1 MTASDVRRAIARAV
15 AQAHVPL
22 GGAGLLALVSGSVV
36 EDLADERSDVDM
48 GIIFD
53 ALPSEDA
60 LRAACGQPWI
70 WQAGALAEGS
80 LVVAFR
86 VDGIEVQIAYSDHAT
101 LARELDQVLVE
112 HDPDTPLHKL
122 AEGLHKAEPLV
133 GAERLHALQARIA
146 DFPEPLGRAMA
157 AHFLGRVTPWRA
169 IAQIVH
175 RDATLW
181 SRELQVQAGYRLLG
195 ALAGLNGLYFTTFQF
210 KRMRRF
216 VGHMTIAPHAFADR
230 LERALQGDATAAFA
244 EMHAL
249 EGEVLALVAERWPDL
264 DLQAVR
270 ERRVAFAPPTQAAER
285 SSPLGTR

>member
-1 MTASDVRRAIARAV
+1 MTASDLRRAIARNV
-15 AQAHVPL
+15 AQAHVAL
-22 GGAGLLALVSGSVV
+22 GGADLLALVSGSVV

-48 GIIFD
+48 GIVFD
-53 ALPSEDA
+53 TLPAEDA
-60 LRAACGQPWI
+60 LRAACGEPWF

-86 VDGIEVQIAYSDHAT
+86 IDGIEVQIGYSDHAT
-101 LARELDQVLVE
+101 LARELDQVLVA

-122 AEGLHKAEPLV
+122 AEGLQKAEPLV
-133 GAERLHALQARIA
+133 GADRLRALQERIGR
-146 DFPEPLGRAMA
+146 FPEPLGRAMA

-210 KRMRRF
+210 KRLQRF
-216 VGHMTIAPHAFADR
+216 VGHMTIAPPAFADR

-244 EMHAL
+244 ELHAL
-249 EGEVLALVAERWPDL
+249 EGEVLDLVAQRWPDL
-264 DLQAVR
+264 DLQAMR
-270 ERRVAFAPPTQAAER
+270 ERRAAFAAPPEPAPGRLHA
-285 SSPLGTR
+285 S

>member
-1 MTASDVRRAIARAV
+1 VTASDLRRGIARAV
-15 AQAHVPL
+15 ANAHVPL

-48 GIIFD
+48 GITFD
-53 ALPSEDA
+53 TLPGEDA
-60 LRAACGQPWI
+60 LRAACGQPWF

-80 LVVAFR
+80 LIVAFR
-86 VDGIEVQIAYSDHAT
+86 VDGIEVQIGYSDHAT
-101 LARELDQVLVE
+101 LARELDQVLVA

-122 AEGLHKAEPLV
+122 AEGLQKAEPLV
-133 GAERLHALQARIA
+133 GADRLRALQARIA

-210 KRMRRF
+210 KRMQRF
-216 VGHMTIAPHAFADR
+216 AGQLAIAPAAFADR

-244 EMHAL
+244 ELHAL
-249 EGEVLALVAERWPDL
+249 EGEVLALVAQRWPDL

-270 ERRVAFAPPTQAAER
+270 ERRAAFAAAAEPAPGR
-285 SSPLGTR
+285 A

>member
-1 MTASDVRRAIARAV
+1 MTPSELRRGIARDV
-15 AQAHVPL
+15 ALAHAPL
-22 GGAGLLALVSGSVV
+22 AGAALLALVSGSVV

-48 GIIFD
+48 SIVFD
-53 ALPSEDA
+53 ALPAEDA
-60 LRAACGQPWI
+60 LRAACGRPWI
-70 WQAGALAEGS
+70 WQAGALGEGS

-101 LARELDQVLVE
+101 LCRELDQVLVA

-122 AEGLHKAEPLV
+122 AEGLSKAEALS
-133 GAERLHALQARIA
+133 GAERLRALQARIA
-146 DFPEPLGRAMA
+146 DFPEALGRAMA

-181 SRELQVQAGYRLLG
+181 CRELQVQAGYRLIG

-216 VGHMTIAPHAFADR
+216 VERMSIAPADLAAR
-230 LERALQGDATAAFA
+230 LEDSLRAASPAASFA
-244 EMHAL
+244 GVHAL
-249 EGEVLALVAERWPDL
+249 EAEVIELVARRWPDL
-264 DLQAVR
+264 DLAPTR
-270 ERRVAFAPPTQAAER
+270 ERHAAFRAAA
-285 SSPLGTR
+285 